1 MVDLFNVVKDS
12 KKRWLAVICVLRKKY
27 MNDAGISEVKRM
39 HGEETSQYFATFVEN
54 QKTERMK
61 NTFFVAL
68 AISGL
73 TLFSCKDDK
82 AKDMPEAEVAKTEIT
97 SEDNFNYVVEQFADL
112 KILRYQIPGFEELS
126 LKEQKLVYYLTQAG
140 LEGRDIMWAQNYRHN
155 LAIRAALE
163 NIYANYNG
171 DKTSEDWK
179 NFEIYLKR
187 VWFSNGIHHHYS
199 NAKIKPAFN
208 KAYLEMLMK
217 ETNSSLAGE
226 ALEVIFNDKD
236 AKKVNLSKD
245 SDIVLESAINFYGP
259 DVTTADVEKFY
270 GGIKVDAA
278 EPIEVGLN
286 TRLVKENG
294 KLVEQVYKS
303 GGLYGE
309 AIDKIIFWLEKA
321 KGVAESDAQ
330 AKALGLLIEY
340 YQTGSL
346 DTWDDY
352 AVAWVES
359 TEGNIDWIN
368 GFIEVYND
376 PKGYKGSYETI
387 VQIKDFDMSK
397 KMAVLSKEAQWF
409 EDNSPLM
416 PEHKKKEVKG
426 VSYKTVIVAGEA
438 GDASPSTPI
447 GVNLPNN
454 NWIRQAHGSKS
465 VSLGNII
472 NAYSNAGGSGRLQ
485 EFANDEQEVA
495 LEKEYGALGDKLH
508 TALHEVVGHASGQ
521 INKGVGT
528 PKETLKR
535 YKSTIEEGR
544 ADLFGLYYL
553 MDPKLQEL
561 GLVTDWEKTGI
572 AAYDGYIRN
581 GLIGQLVRL
590 ELGDDV
596 EEAHMVNRQWVSAW
610 AYERGQAENVIEKIT
625 RDGKTYYNINDYG
638 KLRTIFGELL
648 RETQRITSEGDY
660 EAAKNLV
667 ENYGVKVDQKLHAE
681 VLERNSKFKSAPYSG
696 FVNPMIVPTME
707 GEEITGFNVM
717 QPDSF
722 EGQML
727 DYAKKY
733 GNLSKK

>member
-1 MVDLFNVVKDS
+1 MKYKFFAAMALTGFLFTSCDEEMKKDTTVD
-12 KKRWLAVICVLRKKY
+12 
-27 MNDAGISEVKRM
+27 EP
-39 HGEETSQYFATFVEN
+39 
-54 QKTERMK
+54 
-61 NTFFVAL
+61 VAMTD
-68 AISGL
+68 G
-73 TLFSCKDDK
+73 D
-82 AKDMPEAEVAKTEIT
+82 
-97 SEDNFNYVVEQFADL
+97 FNYQVGEFADI
-112 KILRYQIPGFEELS
+112 KVLRYQIPGFEDLT

-155 LAIRAALE
+155 LDIRHALE
-163 NIYANYNG
+163 NVYTTYKG
-171 DKTSEDWK
+171 DKSGDDWS
-179 NFEIYLKR
+179 NFETYLKR
-187 VWFSNGIHHHYS
+187 VWFANGIHHHYS
-199 NAKIKPAFN
+199 NAKMKPAFSKDYFN
-208 KAYLEMLMK
+208 TLLK
-217 ETNSSLAGE
+217 ETGTSLSAE
-226 ALEVIFNDKD
+226 AIDVMFNNAD
-236 AKKVNLSKD
+236 AKKVNLSKGV
-245 SDIVLESAINFYGP
+245 DIVKESAINFYGP

-270 GGIKVDAA
+270 GAMKVDPK
-278 EPIEVGLN
+278 EPIELGLN
-286 TRLVKENG
+286 TKLVKENG

-303 GGLYGE
+303 GGLYGS
-309 AIDKIIFWLEKA
+309 AIDKIIGWLEKA
-321 KGVAESDAQ
+321 QGVAENQKQGEAI
-330 AKALGLLIEY
+330 GLLIEY
-340 YQTGSL
+340 YKTGSL

-352 AVAWVES
+352 CIAWATS

-376 PKGYKGSYETI
+376 PKGYKGSYETV

-397 KMAVLSKEAQWF
+397 KMAALSKDVQWF

-454 NWIRQAHGSKS
+454 NWIRQTHGSKS

-472 NAYSNAGGSGRLQ
+472 GAYANAGGSGRLA
-485 EFANDEQEVA
+485 EFAHDEEEIA
-495 LEKEYGALGDKLH
+495 LEKEFGGLADKLH

-521 INKGVGT
+521 INEGVGT

-561 GLVTDWEKTGI
+561 GLVQDWEKTGK

-581 GLIGQLVRL
+581 GMISQLVRL

-610 AYERGQAENVIEKIT
+610 SYERGLKEGVIEKVT
-625 RDGKTYYNINDYG
+625 RDGKTYYDIKDYK

-660 EAAKNLV
+660 EAGMNLV
-667 ENYGVKVDQKLHAE
+667 ENYGVKVDQKLHKE
-681 VLERNSKFKSAPYSG
+681 VLDRNSQFKSPPYSG
-696 FVNPMIVPTME
+696 FVNPVIVPATDND
-707 GEEITGFNVM
+707 GNITGFTIE
-717 QPDSF
+717 QPESF
-722 EGQML
+722 EAQML

-733 GNLSKK
+733 GNLK